1 MNGDPLAQLRD
12 WHLPDPIQWW
22 PPAPG
27 WWISAA
33 VLLAVLLW
41 VAGVRWRRHR
51 RRGAAARSALREL
64 AALRETARTDGDTR
78 AFVAALSRLLR
89 RLALARFPR
98 EQVAGLT
105 GDAWLAFLDATGGGE
120 GFRRG
125 PGRALADLAYGAT
138 RDGDPPPNPDALAEL
153 AETWIRANLR
163 PVRPAFAAAAVTLKA
178 REPGDPSPTLRA
190 PESGRPIS

>member
-1 MNGDPLAQLRD
+1 MNADPLAQLRD

-41 VAGVRWRRHR
+41 LAGVRWRRHR

-64 AALRETARTDGDTR
+64 AALRETARADGDTR

-89 RLALARFPR
+89 RFALARFPR

-105 GDAWLAFLDATGGGE
+105 GDAWLAFLDATGGGD
-120 GFRRG
+120 GFRHG
-125 PGRALADLAYGAT
+125 PGRALADLAYQAT
-138 RDGDPPPNPDALAEL
+138 RDGDLPPNPDALADL
-153 AETWIRANLR
+153 AETWIRANR
-163 PVRPAFAAAAVTLKA
+163 RDGGHAVRGAAETPADPKA
-178 REPGDPSPTLRA
+178 EGPLRA
-190 PESGRPIS
+190 TR

>member
-27 WWISAA
+27 WWISAT

-64 AALRETARTDGDTR
+64 AVLRETARADGDTR
-78 AFVAALSRLLR
+78 VFVAALSRLLR
-89 RLALARFPR
+89 RFALARFPR

-105 GDAWLAFLDATGGGE
+105 GDAWLSFLDATGGGE

-138 RDGDPPPNPDALAEL
+138 GAGEPPPNPDALVEL
-153 AETWIRANLR
+153 AETWIRANR
-163 PVRPAFAAAAVTLKA
+163 RRGGPAVRGAEETPANPEA
-178 REPGDPSPTLRA
+178 EA
-190 PESGRPIS
+190 PPLATR

>member
-1 MNGDPLAQLRD
+1 MVAAG
-12 WHLPDPIQWW
+12 
-22 PPAPG
+22 PG

-33 VLLAVLLW
+33 LFLALLLW

-64 AALRETARTDGDTR
+64 AELRAAVRADGDTR

-120 GFRRG
+120 GFRQG
-125 PGRALADLAYGAT
+125 PGRALADLVYGAT
-138 RDGDPPPNPDALAEL
+138 RADDPPPNPDALAAL
-153 AETWIRANLR
+153 AESWICANRRHRGPAVRAAGGT
-163 PVRPAFAAAAVTLKA
+163 PA
-178 REPGDPSPTLRA
+178 DPEVATR
-190 PESGRPIS
+190 

>member
-33 VLLAVLLW
+33 VLLAVLSW

-51 RRGAAARSALREL
+51 RLGAAARSALREL
-64 AALRETARTDGDTR
+64 AALRAAVQTDGDTR

-105 GDAWLAFLDATGGGE
+105 GDAWLNFLDVTGGGD

-138 RDGDPPPNPDALAEL
+138 RAGDLPPNPDALADL
-153 AETWIRANLR
+153 AETWIRANRRYGGHALR
-163 PVRPAFAAAAVTLKA
+163 TAGGTHAAQEADDPPLTA
-178 REPGDPSPTLRA
+178 RTP
-190 PESGRPIS
+190 

>member
-33 VLLAVLLW
+33 VLLAVLFW
-41 VAGVRWRRHR
+41 VAGARWRRHR

-64 AALRETARTDGDTR
+64 AALRAAVRTDGDTR

-89 RLALARFPR
+89 RFALARFPR
-98 EQVAGLT
+98 EKVAGLT
-105 GDAWLAFLDATGGGE
+105 GDAWLAFLDATGGGD
-120 GFRRG
+120 GFRHG
-125 PGRALADLAYGAT
+125 PGRALADLVYGAN
-138 RDGDPPPNPDALAEL
+138 RAGDPPPNPDALAEL
-153 AETWIRANLR
+153 AEAWIRANR
-163 PVRPAFAAAAVTLKA
+163 RHARPAIRMVGGTLA
-178 REPGDPSPTLRA
+178 DRDRLVNNTGAGP
-190 PESGRPIS
+190 

>member
-12 WHLPDPIQWW
+12 WHLPDSVQWW

-33 VLLAVLLW
+33 ALLAVLLW

-64 AALRETARTDGDTR
+64 DALRAAIKADGDIR

-89 RLALARFPR
+89 RFALARFPR

-125 PGRALADLAYGAT
+125 PGRALADLAYGAI
-138 RDGDPPPNPDALAEL
+138 RDAASPPDPDALADL
-153 AETWIRANLR
+153 AEIWIRTNLR
-163 PVRPAFAAAAVTLKA
+163 PVRPVINTAAETHEA
-178 REPGDPSPTLRA
+178 REPAEPSPTSRA
-190 PESGRPIS
+190 SEPGRPIS

>member
-1 MNGDPLAQLRD
+1 VNGDPLAQLRD

-33 VLLAVLLW
+33 LLLAVLLW

-51 RRGAAARSALREL
+51 RRGAVARSALREL
-64 AALRETARTDGDTR
+64 AALQADVRADGDTR
-78 AFVAALSRLLR
+78 AFVAGLSRLLR
-89 RLALARFPR
+89 RFALARFPR

-105 GDAWLAFLDATGGGE
+105 GDSWLAFLDANGGGG

-125 PGRALADLAYGAT
+125 PGRALADLAYGAR
-138 RDGDPPPNPDALAEL
+138 RDGDSPLNPDALAEL
-153 AETWIRANLR
+153 AETWIRANR
-163 PVRPAFAAAAVTLKA
+163 RHGGSAVRGAAETPADPKA
-178 REPGDPSPTLRA
+178 EGPPLATR
-190 PESGRPIS
+190 

>member
-64 AALRETARTDGDTR
+64 AALRAAVRADGDTR

-89 RLALARFPR
+89 RFALVRFPR

-105 GDAWLAFLDATGGGE
+105 GDAWLAFLDATGGGG
-120 GFRRG
+120 GFRQG
-125 PGRALADLAYGAT
+125 PGRALADLVYGAT
-138 RDGDPPPNPDALAEL
+138 RDGDPLPNPDALADL
-153 AETWIRANLR
+153 AETWIRANR
-163 PVRPAFAAAAVTLKA
+163 RHGGPAVGGAGETPA
-178 REPGDPSPTLRA
+178 DPEADATPLATR
-190 PESGRPIS
+190 

>member
-12 WHLPDPIQWW
+12 WHLPDPVQWW

-33 VLLAVLLW
+33 ALLAVLLW

-64 AALRETARTDGDTR
+64 DALRAAVRADGDIR

-89 RLALARFPR
+89 RFALARFPR

-105 GDAWLAFLDATGGGE
+105 GDDWLNFLDATGGGK
-120 GFRRG
+120 GFRHG
-125 PGRALADLAYGAT
+125 QGRALADLAYGAT
-138 RDGDPPPNPDALAEL
+138 RAGESSPDPDALAEL
-153 AETWIRANLR
+153 AETWIRANR
-163 PVRPAFAAAAVTLKA
+163 RNARPAIRMVGGTLA
-178 REPGDPSPTLRA
+178 DRDGLVNNASPGP
-190 PESGRPIS
+190 

>member
-41 VAGVRWRRHR
+41 LVGVRWRRHR

-64 AALRETARTDGDTR
+64 AALRETARADGDAR

-89 RLALARFPR
+89 RFALARFPR

-105 GDAWLAFLDATGGGE
+105 GDAWLAFLDVTGGGD
-120 GFRRG
+120 GFRHG

-138 RDGDPPPNPDALAEL
+138 RAGDSTPNPDALADL
-153 AETWIRANLR
+153 AETWIRANRRYGGHALR
-163 PVRPAFAAAAVTLKA
+163 TAGGTHAAQEADDAPLTA
-178 REPGDPSPTLRA
+178 RTP
-190 PESGRPIS
+190 

>member
-1 MNGDPLAQLRD
+1 MNADPLAQLRD

-27 WWISAA
+27 WWIAA
-33 VLLAVLLW
+33 GVVVAVLLW
-41 VAGVRWRRHR
+41 LAGVRWRRHR

-64 AALRETARTDGDTR
+64 AALRAAVRADGDTR

-105 GDAWLAFLDATGGGE
+105 GDAWLAFLDATGGGD
-120 GFRRG
+120 GFRHG
-125 PGRALADLAYGAT
+125 PGRALADLVYGAT
-138 RDGDPPPNPDALAEL
+138 RAGDPPPSSDVLAEL

-163 PVRPAFAAAAVTLKA
+163 PVRPAFGTAAETHEA
-178 REPGDPSPTLRA
+178 REPA
-190 PESGRPIS
+190 RPRHREPLGQADRYHE